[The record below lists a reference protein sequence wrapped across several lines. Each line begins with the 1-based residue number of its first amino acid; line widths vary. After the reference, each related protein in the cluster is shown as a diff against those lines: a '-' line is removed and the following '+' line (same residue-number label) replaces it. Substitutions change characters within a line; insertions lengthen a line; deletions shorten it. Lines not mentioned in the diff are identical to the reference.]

1 MRDAHA
7 INFRWLLALR
17 WGAIAGQIVTIAVV
31 VRGLALPL
39 LARLRAPAVDRR
51 PARLRLLVLLAAL
64 ALGARAARACDV
76 CAIYTATEQR
86 ESRQGFRLGVA
97 EQFSR
102 FATLQD
108 EGHKIDN
115 PGEHLNSATTQLIG
129 GYDFT
134 SRFGLQLTLPII
146 VRDFRRREHGVI
158 TSGSESGVG
167 DMSLLGIVRP
177 FSYVDD
183 ERVVRTSLFGGLK
196 FPTGSPDRL
205 REELPAPADGVES
218 AATRAAT
225 RAVGLAG
232 ARRARHAGHDD
243 EEVDDGPIGVH
254 GHDLALG
261 SGSYD
266 GLIGG
271 TLFASWER
279 FFWTTT
285 VQYAMRTEGSFDY
298 RYANE
303 VTWGGGP
310 GVFPYLAHDLSVA
323 ATALVSGEHK
333 GLDTLRG
340 VEADDTGI
348 TAVYMGPGLSL
359 TWGTSLAAD
368 VAVDFP
374 MLQHNTAV
382 QIVPDYRIRG
392 GVSWRF

>member
-1 MRDAHA
+1 M
-7 INFRWLLALR
+7 F
-17 WGAIAGQIVTIAVV
+17 
-31 VRGLALPL
+31 ALPHL
-39 LARLRAPAVDRR
+39 TALFTVLAFVVFPS
-51 PARLRLLVLLAAL
+51 LAW
-64 ALGARAARACDV
+64 ACDV

-86 ESRQGFRLGVA
+86 ESRQGVRLGVA

-108 EGHKIDN
+108 DGHKIDN
-115 PGEHLNSATTQLIG
+115 PGEHLNSSTTQLIG
-129 GYDFT
+129 GYDFS

-146 VRDFRRREHGVI
+146 ARDFRRRENGVL
-158 TSGSESGVG
+158 TSGSENGVG

-177 FSYVDD
+177 FSYVTG
-183 ERVVRTSLFGGLK
+183 ENVVRTSFFGGLK

-205 REELPAPADGVES
+205 REELPEAEDATGAED
-218 AATRAAT
+218 AA
-225 RAVGLAG
+225 VAG
-232 ARRARHAGHDD
+232 RHVHHGGQGDEGDDD
-243 EEVDDGPIGVH
+243 EGPIGVH

-266 GLIGG
+266 GIIGG
-271 TLFASWER
+271 TLFASWKR
-279 FFWTTT
+279 FYWTTN

-310 GVFPYLAHDLSVA
+310 GVFPYLTHGSSVA
-323 ATALVSGEHK
+323 LTALVSGEHK
-333 GLDTLRG
+333 GLDTQGG

-348 TAVYMGPGLSL
+348 TALYMGPGVSL

-368 VAVDFP
+368 IAADFP
-374 MLQHNTAV
+374 IFQDNTSV
-382 QIVPDYRIRG
+382 QIVPDYRVRG

>member
-1 MRDAHA
+1 MSGLSRLAA
-7 INFRWLLALR
+7 VVATLALML
-17 WGAIAGQIVTIAVV
+17 V
-31 VRGLALPL
+31 P
-39 LARLRAPAVDRR
+39 RL
-51 PARLRLLVLLAAL
+51 
-64 ALGARAARACDV
+64 ARACDV

-86 ESRQGFRLGVA
+86 ESREGIRLGVA

-102 FATLQD
+102 FTTLQD
-108 EGHKIDN
+108 DGHKIDN
-115 PGEHLNSATTQLIG
+115 PGEHLNSSTTQLIG
-129 GYDFT
+129 GYDFS
-134 SRFGLQLTLPII
+134 SRFGVQLTLPII

-177 FSYVDD
+177 YSYVNEDS
-183 ERVVRTSLFGGLK
+183 VLRTSLFGGLK

-205 REELPAPADGVES
+205 REELPTAEAAAAGS
-218 AATRAAT
+218 AARAAT
-225 RAVGLAG
+225 GQHV
-232 ARRARHAGHDD
+232 RHAGHGDAEADD
-243 EEVDDGPIGVH
+243 EGPIGVH
-254 GHDLALG
+254 GHDIALG

-266 GLIGG
+266 GIIGG

-279 FFWTTT
+279 FFWTTN
-285 VQYAMRTEGSFDY
+285 VQYSMRTKGSFEY

-310 GVFPYLAHDLSVA
+310 GVFPYLSHDISVA
-323 ATALVSGEHK
+323 LTALVSGEHK
-333 GLDTLRG
+333 GLDEQGG

-348 TAVYMGPGLSL
+348 TALYMGPGVSL

-368 VAVDFP
+368 IAADFP
-374 MLQHNTAV
+374 IFQHNTSV